1 MGRIVNFEA
10 KLKPGGLLR
19 TMRKHNGDVSEGD
32 TPRLMASRTI
42 LGKRCRFYHSGE
54 HTVDAEV
61 TAEESHESIL
71 LRYTHASLL
80 IQQPVGD
87 KKVLWVDASHDPCEV
102 WIHNMPVKQF
112 LELSK
117 VAIKTGAIGQDLVVD
132 SNPIPVVKEF
142 INERNVRL
150 H

>member
-10 KLKPGGLLR
+10 HLKPSGLLR

-32 TPRLMASRTI
+32 KPKLIASRTI
-42 LGKRCRFYHSGE
+42 LGKRCRFYNNGE

-87 KKVLWVDASHDPCEV
+87 KSVLWVDASKNPCDV
-102 WIHNMPVKQF
+102 WIHNMPAKQF
-112 LELSK
+112 LELAK
-117 VAIKTGAIGQDLVVD
+117 VAIKTGAIGKDLVID
-132 SNPIPVVKEF
+132 DNPIPVVKEL
-142 INERNVRL
+142 INGRMLRL

>member
-10 KLKPGGLLR
+10 HLKPSGLLR
-19 TMRKHNGDVSEGD
+19 TMRKHSGDVSEGD
-32 TPRLMASRTI
+32 KPKLLAVRTI
-42 LGKRCRFYHSGE
+42 FGKSCRFYSNGE

-71 LRYTHASLL
+71 LRYAHASLL

-87 KKVLWVDASHDPCEV
+87 KKVLWVDTSCNPCDV
-102 WIHNMPVKQF
+102 WIHNMPAKQF

-117 VAIKTGAIGQDLVVD
+117 VAIKTGAIGKDLIVD
-132 SNPIPVVKEF
+132 ANPIPVIKEL
-142 INERNVRL
+142 INERTVRL